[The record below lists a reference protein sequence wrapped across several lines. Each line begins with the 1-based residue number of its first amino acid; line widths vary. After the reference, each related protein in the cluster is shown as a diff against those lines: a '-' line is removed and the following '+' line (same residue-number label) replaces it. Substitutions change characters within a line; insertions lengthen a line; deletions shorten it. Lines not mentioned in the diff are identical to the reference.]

1 MKKQGKMRAVNADP
15 DVISVFRR
23 TGLHGALN
31 IR

>member
-1 MKKQGKMRAVNADP
+1 MKKQGEMRAVNADP
-15 DVISVFRR
+15 DVMDVFRR

>member
-1 MKKQGKMRAVNADP
+1 MKKQGEMRAVNADP
-15 DVISVFRR
+15 DVIVFRR